1 MKHLKKFDHISKT
14 LSHFLS
20 VNESVVS
27 AIAKLVRKMSTSSVD
42 DFVEYFSKA
51 ESKEI
56 KEHIEMI
63 VVRSRKSQSLSEMK
77 DLENKIMHF
86 LNPGAKAPGTPEYEA
101 AKLTMARMLN
111 GWSKQRG
118 FDHWGHA
125 RALAGDPNPKL
136 AKYRNSSSSSNSGS
150 SSSSGTNNRTSP
162 PPPPPPSSPPPPPP
176 PPSSP
181 PPPPPP
187 PPNFKV
193 FNPFFSKKQLSDVAS
208 HWQERFID
216 FRKIRDTPIYKEDG
230 TVIRVGNKEWPNE
243 YRNIEQINRNIA
255 YALKNNQWDYIPSQ
269 GFEHYGIKD
278 FKFWFKNNLD
288 RILFADPDKGKFA
301 VDF

>member
-14 LSHFLS
+14 LPHFLS

-42 DFVEYFSKA
+42 DFAEYFSKA
-51 ESKEI
+51 ESSEI
-56 KEHIEMI
+56 RDHIEMI

-136 AKYRNSSSSSNSGS
+136 AKYRNSSSSSSSSNSGS

-162 PPPPPPSSPPPPPP
+162 PPPPSYPPQPT
-176 PPSSP
+176 
-181 PPPPPP
+181 
-187 PPNFKV
+187 NFKV

-216 FRKIRDTPIYKEDG
+216 FRKIKDTPIYKEDG
-230 TVIRVGNKEWPNE
+230 TVIRVGNKEWPKE

-255 YALKNNQWDYIPSQ
+255 YALKNNQWNYIPTQ
-269 GFEHYGIKD
+269 GFEHYGIND